1 MWTSATKI
9 DALSKFRGHSP
20 IKLVHEGF
28 VCGQDL
34 RQVPSI
40 STPTKSKA
48 LGCHAS
54 KEYNSSS
61 VDKFIT
67 FMQQAKSW
75 KDINFVAAQGGCIR
89 KLVTTLTR
97 RHHLN
102 PVAFIEHKR
111 KNLFIVQIQLAGK
124 IFFLVRHCARQY
136 QKHGDCRR

>member
-54 KEYNSSS
+54 KEYNSSN

-75 KDINFVAAQGGCIR
+75 KHQLRGR
-89 KLVTTLTR
+89 TR
-97 RHHLN
+97 WL
-102 PVAFIEHKR
+102 
-111 KNLFIVQIQLAGK
+111 
-124 IFFLVRHCARQY
+124 Y
-136 QKHGDCRR
+136 QKTSDDIDKASSLEPCSLHRTQEEEFIYCTNTTRGENLLSCSSLCAPIPKTWGL